1 MLPVSQQHQLVSVI
15 NEREDH
21 RPFCKPKCLEQ
32 PPTKLGPTA
41 QPAPRAEVAVLFLLQ
56 EAPILLRAKRG
67 EFFFRE
73 SKKFGD
79 QLAYYSSF
87 KKCAFGAIFRLRAK
101 FSKKWPPKLGTTA
114 QPAPR
119 AEVAVLFLL
128 QEPPTKVSFS
138 REARRIFFSR
148 NCKILATNSLTK
160 VLLKSVRL
168 EHFFGFGQ
176 NFRKC
181 RPPNSGPQ
189 PSRRLEQR
197 WLYYFLYGSGRPN
210 SGPQPSRRLEQRWL
224 YYFLQEG
231 PAAQTRY

>member
-1 MLPVSQQHQLVSVI
+1 MSALYKIRTPRSSELPVLGVLNVEHMLPVSQQHQLVSVI

-79 QLAYYSSF
+79 QLAYYSSCR
-87 KKCAFGAIFRLRAK
+87 KCAFGAIFRLRAK
-101 FSKKWPPKLGTTA
+101 FSKKPATKLGTTA

-119 AEVAVLFLL
+119 AEGR
-128 QEPPTKVSFS
+128 QQGGGG
-138 REARRIFFSR
+138 
-148 NCKILATNSLTK
+148 
-160 VLLKSVRL
+160 VR
-168 EHFFGFGQ
+168 
-176 NFRKC
+176 K
-181 RPPNSGPQ
+181 
-189 PSRRLEQR
+189 
-197 WLYYFLYGSGRPN
+197 
-210 SGPQPSRRLEQRWL
+210 
-224 YYFLQEG
+224 
-231 PAAQTRY
+231 